1 MPRWTDLTGLAGA
14 VAALAAL
21 TLALPGIARLRRR
34 SPALLL
40 AAVAALALIPLGA
53 LPAAAYVRG
62 VLGDLSVTSMVL
74 LLRALLRPLFRWP
87 PLGAEN
93 ALAVQ
98 ALAVVGALVL
108 YPPVLGLGWLD
119 PYRWGYGGQGFVV
132 AVLLLAAAAWLLRL
146 HLAASCIALAVL
158 AHAVGWYE
166 SRNLWDYLLDPL
178 VSAWGLVA
186 LGFRAAKAAGAH
198 SGRVG
203 LSPGRSV
210 AGPTKE
216 SSSSCR
222 RDERAW

>member
-1 MPRWTDLTGLAGA
+1 V
-14 VAALAAL
+14 VA
-21 TLALPGIARLRRR
+21 LALPGMARLRRR
-34 SPALLL
+34 NRALLL
-40 AAVAALALIPLGA
+40 AAVAALALAPLGA

-62 VLGDLSVTSMVL
+62 VIGDLSITSMVL
-74 LLRALLRPLFRWP
+74 LVRALLRPLFRWDP
-87 PLGAEN
+87 VGTEN

-98 ALAVVGALVL
+98 TLVGVGGLVL
-108 YPPVLGLGWLD
+108 YPPALGLGGPD
-119 PYRWGYGGQGFVV
+119 PYRWGYGEQGFVV
-132 AVLLLAAAAWLLRL
+132 AVLLLATAAWLLRL

-178 VSAWGLVA
+178 VSAWGLFA
-186 LGFRAAKAAGAH
+186 LGFRAAKAARAH